1 MLPREGKHLRVGGR
15 SKAAEKN
22 ADEQQ
27 NEIVAV
33 PGKEYAGQHPQQ
45 TADDNQLLAIALTV
59 GAAGEELTDQ
69 NANNRAAGKKKP
81 TIAGRTCTSLVR
93 NRLRVGVCSAPAM
106 PVRKATIKKAEEV
119 TSNPRRGER
128 RYGFPW
134 VWFSVVSGDGAEFTP
149 AG

>member
-1 MLPREGKHLRVGGR
+1 MQRGR
-15 SKAAEKN
+15 RPA
-22 ADEQQ
+22 
-27 NEIVAV
+27 
-33 PGKEYAGQHPQQ
+33 PQQ

-69 NANNRAAGKKKP
+69 NANNRAAGKETDHRRADVHFVGQKQ
-81 TIAGRTCTSLVR
+81 AQGRGLQR
-93 NRLRVGVCSAPAM
+93 PGNA
-106 PVRKATIKKAEEV
+106 VRKATIKKAEEV

-134 VWFSVVSGDGAEFTP
+134 VWFSVVTGDGAEFTP

>member
-45 TADDNQLLAIALTV
+45 TADDNQLLAVALTV

-69 NANNRAAGKKKP
+69 NANNRAAGKKETDHRRADVHFVGQKQ
-81 TIAGRTCTSLVR
+81 AQGRGLQR
-93 NRLRVGVCSAPAM
+93 PGNARQ
-106 PVRKATIKKAEEV
+106 K
-119 TSNPRRGER
+119 
-128 RYGFPW
+128 
-134 VWFSVVSGDGAEFTP
+134 GDD
-149 AG
+149 